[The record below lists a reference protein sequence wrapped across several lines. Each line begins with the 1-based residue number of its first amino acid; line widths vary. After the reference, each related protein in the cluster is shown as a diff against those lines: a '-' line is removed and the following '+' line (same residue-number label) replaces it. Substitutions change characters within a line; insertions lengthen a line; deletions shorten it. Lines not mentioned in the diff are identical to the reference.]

1 MAGIYPAFFVMEQKK
16 QFQLKNVL
24 FISIAHF
31 VHDVYSAFLAPIVP
45 LLKDKLGINNTLVS
59 LMFVAQQ
66 IPSLLNPFIGIIAEN
81 LKIRYLVIVAP
92 AITTICMS
100 LLGVSPYYTIILIL
114 LFVMGISSA
123 VFHVP
128 TPVLIKKISGDR
140 IGKGM
145 SFYML
150 GGEAAR
156 TVGPLIIVAAV
167 DIWGLEGTFKLI
179 PFGLLASFLLFF
191 RLRNINISKDISKTG
206 SIIGIKETFK
216 KHLPF
221 FILISGIM
229 FFRGFMKTS
238 ISSFLPTY
246 LDEKGGSLWLG
257 GISLSIFEFFG
268 AIGAYLS
275 GTFSDKIGRIRMLT
289 IIILVSPVLMMLF
302 VTSEGALMFPY
313 LILLGFFII
322 SSTPVLLALVMDIDS
337 EHQVFLSGIFMFI
350 SFVSTSITSFAVGVI
365 SDFIGLV
372 DTYKISS
379 LLAFIA
385 IPFVLLLKRHYKSII

>member
-1 MAGIYPAFFVMEQKK
+1 MEKQNKFQIKNIIFV
-16 QFQLKNVL
+16 
-24 FISIAHF
+24 SIAHF
-31 VHDVYSAFLAPIVP
+31 VHDTYSAFLAPIVP
-45 LLKDKLGINNTLVS
+45 LLKAKLGINNTLVS

-66 IPSLLNPFIGIIAEN
+66 VPSLLNPFIGIIADN
-81 LKIRYLVIVAP
+81 LKIRYLVILAP
-92 AITTICMS
+92 ALTTICMS
-100 LLGVSPYYTIILIL
+100 LLGVAPLYIIIIIL

-123 VFHVP
+123 MFHVP

-167 DIWGLEGTFKLI
+167 DVWGLEGTFRLI
-179 PFGLLASFLLFF
+179 PFGLLASLILFF
-191 RLRNINISKDISKTG
+191 RLRNINISENIKG
-206 SIIGIKETFK
+206 NRSIKGIKETFK
-216 KHLPF
+216 EHLPF
-221 FILISGIM
+221 FILIAGIM

-246 LDEKGGSLWLG
+246 LGEKGGSLWLG
-257 GISLSIFEFFG
+257 GVSLSVFEFAG

-289 IIILVSPVLMMLF
+289 IITLVSPVLMF
-302 VTSEGALMFPY
+302 IFISTEGAMMFPV
-313 LILLGFFII
+313 LLLLGFFLI

-337 EHQVFLSGIFMFI
+337 EHQAFLSGVFMFI
-350 SFVSTSITSFAVGVI
+350 SFISTSITALFIGI
-365 SDFIGLV
+365 LSDFIGLV
-372 DTYKISS
+372 ETYKVAS
-379 LLAFIA
+379 LLAFLA
-385 IPFVLLLKRHYKSII
+385 IPFVLILKRKFNKKLN

>member
-1 MAGIYPAFFVMEQKK
+1 MEKQK
-16 QFQLKNVL
+16 QFQLKNVV

-45 LLKDKLGINNTLVS
+45 LLKAKLGVNNTLVS

-66 IPSLLNPFIGIIAEN
+66 IPSLLNPFIGIIADN
-81 LKIRYLVIVAP
+81 LKIRYLVILAP
-92 AITTICMS
+92 AVTTICMS
-100 LLGVSPYYTIILIL
+100 LLGVAPLYIIIIVL
-114 LFVMGISSA
+114 LFVMGLSSA
-123 VFHVP
+123 MFHVP

-167 DIWGLEGTFKLI
+167 DVWGLEGTFKLI
-179 PFGLLASFLLFF
+179 PFGLLASLILYF
-191 RLRNINISKDISKTG
+191 RLRYINISEDIKG
-206 SIIGIKETFK
+206 NRSIKGIKETFK
-216 KHLPF
+216 EHLPF
-221 FILISGIM
+221 FILIAGIM

-246 LDEKGGSLWLG
+246 LGEKGGSLWLG
-257 GISLSIFEFFG
+257 GVSLSVFEFAG

-289 IIILVSPVLMMLF
+289 IITLISPVLMF
-302 VTSEGALMFPY
+302 IFISTEGAMMFPV
-313 LILLGFFII
+313 LLLLGFFLI

-337 EHQVFLSGIFMFI
+337 EHQAFLSGVFMFI
-350 SFVSTSITSFAVGVI
+350 SFISSSVTALFVGI
-365 SDFIGLV
+365 LSDYIGLI
-372 DTYKISS
+372 DTYKVAS
-379 LLAFIA
+379 LLAFLA
-385 IPFVLLLKRHYKSII
+385 IPFVLILKRKFDKV

>member
-1 MAGIYPAFFVMEQKK
+1 MEKQKK
-16 QFQLKNVL
+16 FQVKNVV

-45 LLKDKLGINNTLVS
+45 LLKTKLGINNTLVS

-66 IPSLLNPFIGIIAEN
+66 IPSLLNPFIGIIADN
-81 LKIRYLVIVAP
+81 LKIRYLVILAP
-92 AITTICMS
+92 AVTTICMS
-100 LLGVSPYYTIILIL
+100 LLGVAPLYIIIIVL
-114 LFVMGISSA
+114 LFIMGISSA
-123 VFHVP
+123 MFHVP

-140 IGKGM
+140 LGKGM

-167 DIWGLEGTFKLI
+167 DVWGLEGTFKLI
-179 PFGLLASFLLFF
+179 PFGLLASLILFF
-191 RLRNINISKDISKTG
+191 RLRNINISEDIKG
-206 SIIGIKETFK
+206 NRSIKGIKETFK
-216 KHLPF
+216 EHLPF
-221 FILISGIM
+221 FILIAGIM

-246 LDEKGGSLWLG
+246 LGEKGGSLWLG
-257 GISLSIFEFFG
+257 GVSLSVFEFAG

-289 IIILVSPVLMMLF
+289 IIILVSPVLMFLF
-302 VTSEGALMFPY
+302 ISTEGAMMFPV
-313 LILLGFFII
+313 LLLLGFFLI

-337 EHQVFLSGIFMFI
+337 EHQAFLSGVFMFI
-350 SFVSTSITSFAVGVI
+350 SFISSSVTALFVGI
-365 SDFIGLV
+365 LSDYIGLI
-372 DTYKISS
+372 DTYKVAS
-379 LLAFIA
+379 LLAFLA
-385 IPFVLLLKRHYKSII
+385 IPFVLILKRKFDKA

>member
-1 MAGIYPAFFVMEQKK
+1 MEKQNKFQIKNIIFV
-16 QFQLKNVL
+16 
-24 FISIAHF
+24 SIAHF
-31 VHDVYSAFLAPIVP
+31 VHDTYSAFLAPIVP
-45 LLKDKLGINNTLVS
+45 LLKAKLGINNTLVS

-66 IPSLLNPFIGIIAEN
+66 VPSLLNPFIGIIADN
-81 LKIRYLVIVAP
+81 LKIRYLVILAP
-92 AITTICMS
+92 ALTTICMS
-100 LLGVSPYYTIILIL
+100 LLGVAPLYIIIIIL

-123 VFHVP
+123 MFHVP

-167 DIWGLEGTFKLI
+167 DVWGLEGTFRLI
-179 PFGLLASFLLFF
+179 PFGLLASLILFF
-191 RLRNINISKDISKTG
+191 RLRNINISEDIKG
-206 SIIGIKETFK
+206 NRSIKGIKETFK
-216 KHLPF
+216 EHLPF
-221 FILISGIM
+221 FILIAGIM

-246 LDEKGGSLWLG
+246 LGEKGGSLWLG
-257 GISLSIFEFFG
+257 GVSLSVFEFAG

-289 IIILVSPVLMMLF
+289 IITLVSPVLMF
-302 VTSEGALMFPY
+302 IFISTEGAMMFPV
-313 LILLGFFII
+313 LLLLGFFLI

-337 EHQVFLSGIFMFI
+337 EHQAFLSGVFMFI
-350 SFVSTSITSFAVGVI
+350 SFISTSITALFIGI
-365 SDFIGLV
+365 LSDFIGLV
-372 DTYKISS
+372 ETYKVAS
-379 LLAFIA
+379 LLAFLA
-385 IPFVLLLKRHYKSII
+385 IPFVLILKRKFNKI